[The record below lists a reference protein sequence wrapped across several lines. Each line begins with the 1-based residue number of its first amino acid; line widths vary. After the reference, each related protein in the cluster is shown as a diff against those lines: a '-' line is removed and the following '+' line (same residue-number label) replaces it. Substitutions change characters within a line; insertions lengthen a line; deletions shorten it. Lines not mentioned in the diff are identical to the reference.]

1 MDNVQILQLI
11 IDGLGILVMF
21 FMSQW
26 VSDLKSKNSSLQ
38 NQVNNADKEITN
50 IRLHYVHKDD
60 FSEFKKEL
68 WDRFD
73 KLENLVRK

>member
-1 MDNVQILQLI
+1 MDNVQILLLT
-11 IDGLGILVMF
+11 IDALGVLVMF
-21 FMSQW
+21 FMTQW
-26 VSDLKSKNSSLQ
+26 VNDLKSKNLALQ
-38 NQVNNADKEITN
+38 TQISNADKEITN

-73 KLENLVRK
+73 KLETLVRK